1 MNGAEH
7 YREAARLAE
16 IAARHITEDPRD
28 MRIAEVSA
36 YAAQAHATLA
46 LAAAQAMPTV
56 ASFCGDST
64 RITDWGAAI
73 GWDTV
78 PDRVELQARIDAA
91 LVAVDSDGIKEVA
104 DWHRGFRE
112 CAARA
117 RTALHEHTNWDGEE
131 F

>member
-1 MNGAEH
+1 M
-7 YREAARLAE
+7 AANAG
-16 IAARHITEDPRD
+16 RHITEDPRD
-28 MRIAEVSA
+28 MRIAEASA
-36 YAAQAHATLA
+36 SVAQVHATLA

-56 ASFCGDST
+56 YTACGDST
-64 RITDWGAAI
+64 AVTDFGAAI

-91 LVAVDSDGIKEVA
+91 LLAVDSDGIKEVA

-112 CAARA
+112 CAARV
-117 RTALHEHTNWDGEE
+117 RTALHDIGADRAQMHGTNWDGEP